1 MGLPSLVKLNTSL
14 TKSSWQKIIARCS
27 WPCLRDIRVILVKLS
42 DRLHN
47 MRTLKHL
54 RKDKQERISK
64 ETMEIYAPLA
74 HRLGISSVKWELEDL
89 SFRYLNPTEFYKIT
103 HMMKEKRRE
112 REALV
117 DEVVTKLEDYTT
129 DRHLKGRF
137 TVVPSIFTRFSAK
150 CRIRENGLRK
160 SMT

>member
-1 MGLPSLVKLNTSL
+1 MLMAMSE
-14 TKSSWQKIIARCS
+14 
-27 WPCLRDIRVILVKLS
+27 DIRVILVKLS

-89 SFRYLNPTEFYKIT
+89 SFRYLNPTEFYKIYPY
-103 HMMKEKRRE
+103 
-112 REALV
+112 
-117 DEVVTKLEDYTT
+117 DEGKTQRAWSLSRWGSD
-129 DRHLKGRF
+129 
-137 TVVPSIFTRFSAK
+137 
-150 CRIRENGLRK
+150 EN
-160 SMT
+160 

>member
-1 MGLPSLVKLNTSL
+1 MAMSE
-14 TKSSWQKIIARCS
+14 
-27 WPCLRDIRVILVKLS
+27 DIRVILVKLS

-54 RKDKQERISK
+54 RKDKQERISR

-103 HMMKEKRRE
+103 HMMKKTQR
-112 REALV
+112 
-117 DEVVTKLEDYTT
+117 T
-129 DRHLKGRF
+129 
-137 TVVPSIFTRFSAK
+137 
-150 CRIRENGLRK
+150 
-160 SMT
+160 

>member
-1 MGLPSLVKLNTSL
+1 MAEINRKMLMAMSE
-14 TKSSWQKIIARCS
+14 
-27 WPCLRDIRVILVKLS
+27 DIRVILVKLS

-89 SFRYLNPTEFYKIT
+89 SSVILIQR
-103 HMMKEKRRE
+103 
-112 REALV
+112 
-117 DEVVTKLEDYTT
+117 
-129 DRHLKGRF
+129 
-137 TVVPSIFTRFSAK
+137 SFTRLP
-150 CRIRENGLRK
+150 I
-160 SMT
+160 

>member
-1 MGLPSLVKLNTSL
+1 
-14 TKSSWQKIIARCS
+14 
-27 WPCLRDIRVILVKLS
+27 
-42 DRLHN
+42 

-117 DEVVTKLEDYTT
+117 DEVVTKLEEYTT
-129 DRHLKGRF
+129 DRHLKGKIYGR
-137 TVVPSIFTRFSAK
+137 PKHIYSIFRKMQDKRKRFEEIYDLIA
-150 CRIRENGLRK
+150 IRCILDTQSDVYAMLGYVHELWKPMPGRFQRL
-160 SMT
+160 

>member
-1 MGLPSLVKLNTSL
+1 MLMAMSE
-14 TKSSWQKIIARCS
+14 
-27 WPCLRDIRVILVKLS
+27 DIRVILVKLA

-54 RKDKQERISK
+54 RKDKQERISR
-64 ETMEIYAPLA
+64 ETMEIYAPGSY

-89 SFRYLNPTEFYKIT
+89 SFRYLNGRVYKIS

-117 DEVVTKLEDYTT
+117 EEVVSKIETY
-129 DRHLKGRF
+129 
-137 TVVPSIFTRFSAK
+137 A
-150 CRIRENGLRK
+150 N
-160 SMT
+160 